1 MSQRKSAPVVAAAVT
16 ITMNKTKK
24 LVYGAV
30 LGALYAVLT
39 LAFAPISYGP
49 VQFRISEA
57 LTALPLLFDFAVP
70 GLTVGCVVANLVGSV
85 GIYDVIFGSLATLL
99 GALGTRLLRKKPVL
113 AMLVPVLSNALI
125 VGSMLFFIV
134 PDSPA
139 LLYNILTVGAGELV
153 ICLGMGLPL
162 YYVLKKRSDIF
173 RL

>member
-1 MSQRKSAPVVAAAVT
+1 
-16 ITMNKTKK
+16 MNKTKK